1 MLNAEAKL
9 IEDWL
14 EAQREVVQQALEVL
28 RLVPGIQIE
37 PEFQQAHSALV
48 CRRVDSYANKPF
60 LFEDTESLAKEVSTY
75 ARMVIRPY
83 RSRMEVLN
91 AQAALSEYGDAPT
104 SLAAIRTRRALAR
117 SKVHVSPRIVA
128 IQNWRISQ
136 ARQKMK
142 EACEILEKNFAV
154 PKLEGLSVDVP
165 RNEAN
170 ESAAQQAGNWELTIR
185 RPRLAP

>member
-14 EAQREVVQQALEVL
+14 EAQREVAQQALEVL

-48 CRRVDSYANKPF
+48 CRRVDSYANKSF
-60 LFEDTESLAKEVSTY
+60 LFEDTESLAKAVSTY

-83 RSRMEVLN
+83 RARMEVLN
-91 AQAALSEYGDAPT
+91 AQAALSEHGDAPT
-104 SLAAIRTRRALAR
+104 SHAAIRARRALAR
-117 SKVHVSPRIVA
+117 SRVHVSPRIVA
-128 IQNWRISQ
+128 IQNWRINQ

-142 EACEILEKNFAV
+142 EACESLEKNFAV
-154 PKLEGLSVDVP
+154 PKLEDLSADVP

-185 RPRLAP
+185 RPRFAP